1 MKKLLLLAS
10 FFFIGS
16 TYLNAAIA
24 PILNTNDSHPTAFV
38 GLTYNFNGGIGLS
51 LKVLSTNKEDSGV
64 VSGGVSYYPL
74 TNKFGV
80 SLGAGYVVKNG
91 AATLEWDFINNTPII
106 NVGYAKTKDEETT
119 PSPQIIAP

>member
-16 TYLNAAIA
+16 TYTNAGIA
-24 PILNTNDSHPTAFV
+24 PIQNTTDSHPTAFV

-91 AATLEWDFINNTPII
+91 AATLEWDFINNTPIV

>member
-1 MKKLLLLAS
+1 
-10 FFFIGS
+10 
-16 TYLNAAIA
+16 
-24 PILNTNDSHPTAFV
+24 V

-91 AATLEWDFINNTPII
+91 AATLEWDFINNTPIV